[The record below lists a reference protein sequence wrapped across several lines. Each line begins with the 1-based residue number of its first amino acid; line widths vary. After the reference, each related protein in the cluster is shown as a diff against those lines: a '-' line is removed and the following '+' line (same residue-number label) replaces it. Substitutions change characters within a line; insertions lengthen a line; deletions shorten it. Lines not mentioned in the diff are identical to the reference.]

1 MSASSPVRAS
11 HDGAGT
17 GASTLPASRR
27 ASATSSSGKA
37 PASPSGDGAGS
48 AVAAA
53 AAPQAPTAGA
63 AAGEDGL
70 VRGADG
76 KPLHHLQQGV
86 VHIPKNRLWI
96 VMPGLMLT
104 VYCAYQPHMPPRK
117 KQD

>member
-1 MSASSPVRAS
+1 MSASSAVRAS

-27 ASATSSSGKA
+27 ASATSSDGKA
-37 PASPSGDGAGS
+37 PVSAPDSADA

-53 AAPQAPTAGA
+53 AAPQAPAPGA

-104 VYCAYQPHMPPRK
+104 VYCA
-117 KQD
+117 

>member
-1 MSASSPVRAS
+1 MSASSAVRAS

-27 ASATSSSGKA
+27 ASATSSDGKA
-37 PASPSGDGAGS
+37 PVSAPDSADA

-53 AAPQAPTAGA
+53 A
-63 AAGEDGL
+63 DGL

-104 VYCAYQPHMPPRK
+104 VYCA
-117 KQD
+117 